1 MFKVTSA
8 VMMVLLGSAVA
19 AAQAPRPADVQ
30 NAAEVRGQRVAF
42 EGTLRQAVESGAGA
56 VARQIGLRL
65 PPSLMLNGPA
75 DAFGFHLEDQGLWM
89 FHIAVPT
96 MRQFS
101 TFTLRVM
108 AGTQSQMVRSV
119 GAANVPPPLPPQ
131 PAPYVDQA
139 VSDLDEVYTRE
150 VKNAIIDSM
159 IQKSA
164 ALRIGPEEWLTVTA
178 RDNAQPDPSLPSD
191 YSEFHTV
198 IFRIKGSDLA
208 AFHER
213 RISLEEA
220 RKRVTMRQE

>member
-19 AAQAPRPADVQ
+19 AAQEPRRADVR
-30 NAAEVRGQRVAF
+30 NAADVRSQRVVF
-42 EGTLRQAVESGAGA
+42 EGTLRQAVESGASA
-56 VARQIGLRL
+56 VARQVGLRL

-75 DAFGFHLEDQGLWM
+75 DAFGFHLEDHGLWM
-89 FHIAVPT
+89 FHIGVPT

-101 TFTLRVM
+101 AFTLRVM

-119 GAANVPPPLPPQ
+119 GAANVAAPLPPQ

-139 VSDLDEVYTRE
+139 VDDLDDVYTRE

-164 ALRIGPEEWLTVTA
+164 ALRIGPDEWLTVSA
-178 RDNAQPDPSLPSD
+178 RDNARPDPTLPSA

-198 IFRIKGSDLA
+198 VFRIKGSDLA
-208 AFHER
+208 AFHES

-220 RKRVTMRQE
+220 RKRVTMREE